1 MKLTEYLQRLVFFA
15 ISLLLFTS
23 CSDDETE
30 SAQPGY
36 GYVQFR
42 LYKSGSYSS
51 SAVANIAGTR
61 AVDRLDYLHEAAKLK
76 VTLRSSTNDL
86 ITSTV
91 TVTASDKELA
101 EWGMQSDRFQL
112 ATGEYILISYEI
124 YDALDNSLLL
134 GEPKE
139 MTPLTVIGGGLVLQD
154 IVVNVVERGWVKFR
168 LTKDLSQIPTVKSRA
183 VADGADTRPFHMIT
197 YADVTVQNKITN
209 ETTTFSGLKTTH
221 EFVRDESRDDGYTT
235 GICKTDTIVSL
246 KAGLYKVIGFRTYFD
261 RSMKV
266 YETSEEVADNEF
278 LVKDNQTADADVPVT
293 LHTTSGYVADAI
305 ALREIWLALDGPN
318 WNGKVKWNFNCD
330 VDIWLAQPGVTI
342 LDNGRIGSLNFEGTG
357 ARGAMPAA
365 IGKLTEMRQLYLGSH
380 SFNPAVGGAPG
391 VGEMSTTA
399 LMELARSDKE
409 AFRRSFHETF
419 IENDD
424 PYNCFP
430 KEFEIAF
437 KLNNVPLKEP
447 TTTLRSLPTETDAVI
462 YATHITS
469 LPDELNQ
476 CTKLENLYIA
486 YSPITSLPDDLSA
499 LTELT
504 DVEIFNCPDLTV
516 FPKGLATLP
525 NLIMLTFASNYGI
538 DASALYDGIVTLAS
552 SANAKTIQGLYF
564 PTQKLERVPDM
575 RSMMNLAVLNIQSCG
590 IKEFEAPFG
599 KNHPFA
605 QFYAGYNQLSSLPV
619 DADGYFVGL
628 SGETETLDFSNN
640 QFTELPDIF
649 DAKSVY
655 RLGTVDF
662 SSNQISQLGKR
673 DGIYHG
679 IFTEIF
685 NLAYNK
691 FNKFPEEFYPAGSQV
706 NYLQLQGNG
715 IEEISKEALEGE
727 NTYVLNALDL
737 SYNKLKKLPENF
749 HGRTF
754 QYLRSLDM
762 SYNRFDAFPYA
773 AVNNQYMQLFILRHQ
788 RDEYGNRCMKEWP
801 IGIGSNLTG
810 LRALYL
816 GSNDIRKVED
826 TLSYLIYNLDISDNP
841 NIVIDVTE
849 LCPYI
854 QAGMFNLIY
863 DPSQDIRGCDNVLI
877 LDK

>member
-1 MKLTEYLQRLVFFA
+1 MKLTEYLQRIFLFA
-15 ISLLLFTS
+15 ASLLLFTG
-23 CSDDETE
+23 CSDDDTE

-51 SAVANIAGTR
+51 SAAATAAGTR
-61 AVDRLDYLHEAAKLK
+61 AADRLDYLHEAAKLK
-76 VTLRSSTNDL
+76 VTLRSSGNDL
-86 ITSTV
+86 VTSTV
-91 TVTASDKELA
+91 TVTAADKELA
-101 EWGMQSDRFQL
+101 EWGMQSDKFQL
-112 ATGEYILISYEI
+112 VAGDYTLMSYEI

-134 GEPKE
+134 GEPE
-139 MTPLTVIGGGLVLQD
+139 ETTNLTVIGGGLVSQD

-168 LTKDLSQIPTVKSRA
+168 LTKDLSQIPAVKSRA
-183 VADGADTRPFHMIT
+183 AADGADAYPFHMIT

-221 EFVRDESRDDGYTT
+221 EFVRDENRDDYTT

-246 KAGLYKVIGFRTYFD
+246 KAGLYKVVGFRTYFD
-261 RSMKV
+261 RDMKV
-266 YETSEEVADNEF
+266 YETSEEVADSEF
-278 LVKDNQTADADVPVT
+278 VVKDNQTADADVPVT
-293 LHTTSGYVADAI
+293 LHTTSGYIADAI
-305 ALREIWLALDGPN
+305 TLRKIWQTLDGPK

-330 VDIWLAQPGVTI
+330 VDIWLAQPGVQI
-342 LDNGRIGSLNFEGTG
+342 LDNGRIAALNFEGTG

-365 IGKLTEMRQLYLGSH
+365 IGELTELRQLYLSSH
-380 SFNPAVGGAPG
+380 SFIPGAGGAPG
-391 VGEMSTTA
+391 VGEMGTDA
-399 LMELARSDKE
+399 LMKLARTDKE

-419 IENDD
+419 VENDD
-424 PYNCFP
+424 PYRRFP

-447 TTTLRSLPTETDAVI
+447 VTALRALPVENDEVI

-469 LPDELNQ
+469 LPAELNK

-504 DVEIFNCPDLTV
+504 DVEIFNCPDLKV
-516 FPKGLATLP
+516 CPKGLATLP
-525 NLIMLTFASNYGI
+525 NLIMLTFGCNYSVPA
-538 DASALYDGIVTLAS
+538 DALYEGIQAMAS
-552 SANAKTIQGLYF
+552 SPNANRIQGLYF
-564 PTQKLERVPDM
+564 PAQKLERVPDM
-575 RSMMNLAVLNIQSCG
+575 SSMTNLAILNIQSCG
-590 IKEFEAPFG
+590 VKEFEAPFG
-599 KNHPFA
+599 KDHPFV

-619 DADGYFVGL
+619 DEDGYFVGL

-640 QFTELPDIF
+640 HFTELPDIF
-649 DAKSVY
+649 SAKSLF

-662 SSNQISQLGKR
+662 SFNQISQLGKR
-673 DGIYHG
+673 AGSYHG
-679 IFTEIF
+679 IVAEIF
-685 NLAYNK
+685 SLAYNK
-691 FNKFPEEFYPAGSQV
+691 LDKFPEEFYPAGSQV

-727 NTYVLNALDL
+727 YTYILNALDL

-773 AVNNQYMQLFILRHQ
+773 AVNSQYMQLFILRHQ
-788 RDEYGNRCMKEWP
+788 RDEFGNRCMKEWP
-801 IGIGSNLTG
+801 TGIGSNLAG

-816 GSNDIRKVED
+816 GSNDIRKVD
-826 TLSYLIYNLDISDNP
+826 DRLSYMIYNLDISDNP

-854 QAGMFNLIY
+854 QAGRFNLVY
-863 DPSQDIRGCDNVLI
+863 DSTQDIRGCDNVLI